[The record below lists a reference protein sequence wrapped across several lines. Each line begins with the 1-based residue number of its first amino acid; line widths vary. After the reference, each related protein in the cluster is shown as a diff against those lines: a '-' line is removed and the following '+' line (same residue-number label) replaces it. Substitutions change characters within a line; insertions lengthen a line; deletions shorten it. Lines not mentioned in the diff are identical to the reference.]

1 MTQRATKH
9 TQYGRSKSN
18 KRHICNATLFRMCV
32 CLFVPL
38 LCVLLVQTDFII
50 IITITSID
58 ATKGYCLYSCCCCIV
73 CKRDERMF
81 FGGVGRV
88 YGHFLIAC
96 YEISGLMSVSF
107 KFRPFLTNNSIT
119 RRQKKGKRYLFTCK
133 FQSFCSI
140 MSRVC
145 SEVYHCTKL
154 HYRAKKI
161 QNNKLET
168 TKF

>member
-1 MTQRATKH
+1 MTQRATN

-73 CKRDERMF
+73 CKRDARMVF
-81 FGGVGRV
+81 WGVGRV
-88 YGHFLIAC
+88 CGHFLIDG
-96 YEISGLMSVSF
+96 YEIWLLCLSLL

-119 RRQKKGKRYLFTCK
+119 RRQR
-133 FQSFCSI
+133 Q
-140 MSRVC
+140 
-145 SEVYHCTKL
+145 
-154 HYRAKKI
+154 
-161 QNNKLET
+161 
-168 TKF
+168 